1 MASWLFFS
9 DAGLSNTVT
18 GLNCTTT
25 VSTRRLWF
33 GSPTTGRKIFAQAS
47 GQPVQV
53 TCADSATGG
62 HATTAIK
69 LSLTTGGLAGATPGA
84 ALTLATGSIAGGSAN
99 AVDFYAQVT
108 DAVGTGVLS
117 TELSLAMTAC
127 WESAT

>member
-1 MASWLFFS
+1 MATWTFFS

-25 VSTRRLWF
+25 VSTHHLWF
-33 GSPTTGRKIFAQAS
+33 GSATTGRKIFAQTT
-47 GQPVQV
+47 GQPVQI

-84 ALTLATGSIAGGSAN
+84 ALTLATGFIAGGTAN
-99 AVDFYAQVT
+99 AKEFYAQIT
-108 DAVGTGVLS
+108 DAVGTYS
-117 TELSLAMTAC
+117 TELSFALTAC
-127 WESAT
+127 YESAT

>member
-1 MASWLFFS
+1 MATWTFFS

-25 VSTRRLWF
+25 VSTHHLWF
-33 GSPTTGRKIFAQAS
+33 GSATTGRKIFAQTT

-62 HATTAIK
+62 HAVTAIK

-84 ALTLATGSIAGGSAN
+84 ALTLATGFIAGGTAN
-99 AVDFYAQVT
+99 AKEFYAQIT
-108 DAVGTGVLS
+108 DAVGTYS
-117 TELSLAMTAC
+117 TELSFALTAC
-127 WESAT
+127 YESAT